1 MNYKKNYIDEK
12 NNSTNQKKDYYLTSI
27 DTCKTKIAYVTCI
40 GLFIIIIYIIFEVYR
55 NQEIKQE
62 IIQD

>member
-1 MNYKKNYIDEK
+1 MNYKKKYIDEK
-12 NNSTNQKKDYYLTSI
+12 NNFINQKKDNYLISI

-55 NQEIKQE
+55 NQEIKQ
-62 IIQD
+62 D